1 MIIDEIILEKN
12 SKGVTMLE
20 IEYLKN
26 DIEKLLQLLGS
37 VPEVNSLFLNSFLS
51 FYDNIHIFLGF
62 NALLR

>member
-37 VPEVNSLFLNSFLS
+37 VPEVRISLIIV
-51 FYDNIHIFLGF
+51 FYSLGGF
-62 NALLR
+62 DTLCTNET